1 MPPAFLHTPD
11 AKSMNRSDAT
21 AIEAKDAVV
30 VACVQ
35 VRLDFEAANL
45 DLFNANFRA
54 CPHVTTMFPSPTSNC
69 PTGRSH

>member
-1 MPPAFLHTPD
+1 M
-11 AKSMNRSDAT
+11 
-21 AIEAKDAVV
+21 
-30 VACVQ
+30 Q

-69 PTGRSH
+69 PTGRSHVSDDVLVESFEAGHSVAAYCAAAAADKVRK